1 MLRHYTLILSK
12 TELHSPTM
20 SRRHNIKPG
29 ILKHGTPRNSG
40 GTTENYPEYQRNT
53 PEQRKHTKRRTI
65 AVFLRKNLKLKN

>member
-29 ILKHGTPRNSG
+29 ILKHGTPRNS
-40 GTTENYPEYQRNT
+40 PEQLKITRNT
-53 PEQRKHTKRRTI
+53 SGTPRNNENTQNEEQ
-65 AVFLRKNLKLKN
+65 L

>member
-53 PEQRKHTKRRTI
+53 PEQRKHTK
-65 AVFLRKNLKLKN
+65 